1 MGKLYATNVAA
12 KRTAIAYV
20 ETRGRYSLNF
30 EEMLLI
36 QIIMNKIKE
45 FKTLPQKMFI
55 LPEKYWLRV

>member
-36 QIIMNKIKE
+36 QIII
-45 FKTLPQKMFI
+45 
-55 LPEKYWLRV
+55 